1 KSVTARHLYHTTPY
15 SLTSSRGCFLSRF
28 CVSCAKKWAECP
40 LFVSVLGMVKLEDRL
55 YEGIAQQVGVVGCA
69 LVDARMV
76 RVGRAVTL
84 QIFIEKDETTAVTIE
99 DCAAVSRQL
108 SLWLDVENPVNAAY
122 RLEVSSPGL
131 DRPLKNL
138 HDFERFKGSQAEIH
152 LQGLTQGRR
161 RVQGE
166 LLGVEDQKVVLKN
179 AEGRWAFA
187 LGEIHKARLVPQW

>member
-1 KSVTARHLYHTTPY
+1 
-15 SLTSSRGCFLSRF
+15 
-28 CVSCAKKWAECP
+28 
-40 LFVSVLGMVKLEDRL
+40 MVKLEDRL
-55 YEGIAQQVGVVGCA
+55 YEGIAQQVGAVGCA

-76 RVGRAVTL
+76 RMGRAVTL
-84 QIFIEKDETTAVTIE
+84 QVFIEKAETAAVTIE

-166 LLGVEDQKVVLKN
+166 LLGVEDQKVILKN
-179 AEGRWAFA
+179 AEGHRAFA
-187 LGEIHKARLVPQW
+187 LDEIHKARLVPQW

>member
-1 KSVTARHLYHTTPY
+1 IPNNPASIPRDGVVFCCDSAYHAQKSGPSAHFLFLY
-15 SLTSSRGCFLSRF
+15 
-28 CVSCAKKWAECP
+28 
-40 LFVSVLGMVKLEDRL
+40 LGMVNVENRL

-76 RVGRAVTL
+76 RTGRAVTL
-84 QIFIEKDETTAVTIE
+84 QIFIEKDETAAVTIE

-108 SLWLDVENPVNAAY
+108 SLWLDVENPINAAY

-187 LGEIHKARLVPQW
+187 LEDIHNARLVPQW

>member
-1 KSVTARHLYHTTPY
+1 
-15 SLTSSRGCFLSRF
+15 
-28 CVSCAKKWAECP
+28 
-40 LFVSVLGMVKLEDRL
+40 MVKLEDRL
-55 YEGIAQQVGVVGCA
+55 YEGIAQQVGVVGYA

-166 LLGVEDQKVVLKN
+166 LLGIEDQKVVLKN
-179 AEGRWAFA
+179 AEGRWAVA
-187 LGEIHKARLVPQW
+187 LDEIHKARLVPQW